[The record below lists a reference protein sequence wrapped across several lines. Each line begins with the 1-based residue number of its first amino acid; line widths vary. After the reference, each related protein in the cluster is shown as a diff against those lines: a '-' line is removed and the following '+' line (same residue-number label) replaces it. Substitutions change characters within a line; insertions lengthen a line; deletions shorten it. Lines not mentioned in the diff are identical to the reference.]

1 MTIQSTSGHNHK
13 VSSTRTRKYA
23 PDNRSDRTFMT
34 QDMRTR
40 EITHILYI
48 THIGGE
54 IVIDEEL

>member
-40 EITHILYI
+40 EMLYI

-54 IVIDEEL
+54 FVIDEEL